1 MDALEKRGHKV
12 IAFNSTHYN
21 DPVPEKFIS
30 IMDEKVYHIECW
42 NKIDRVLFFPR
53 QWKTERKLLNKISL
67 NDFDL
72 VHSHLLLTTGYS
84 ALRFKKRYNIPYVV
98 SVRNTDINGFM
109 KVPGFK
115 FLARKILEESS
126 GVIFIS
132 NSHKKLL
139 YDKFLTKKQIEMV
152 EKKCVVIGNP
162 LERFWELNTASGR
175 NKTINIDKIRVLLVA
190 KIKPIKNISVAAE
203 TIEELC
209 NRGYNAELTV
219 VGENQNQEEYDRI
232 SKFKHTTILP
242 FKTKEEL
249 IDIYREHDIFLLP
262 SLEETFG
269 RSYVEAMS
277 QGLPVLYTQDQGF
290 DNYYPNGLV
299 GYAIPPDNP
308 KIIADKLE
316 LVLQNYSAMSNNAVH
331 YCKDFYEDTIIDRLE
346 EFYRNALD

>member
-219 VGENQNQEEYDRI
+219 VGENQNQEE
-232 SKFKHTTILP
+232 
-242 FKTKEEL
+242 
-249 IDIYREHDIFLLP
+249 
-262 SLEETFG
+262 
-269 RSYVEAMS
+269 
-277 QGLPVLYTQDQGF
+277 
-290 DNYYPNGLV
+290 
-299 GYAIPPDNP
+299 
-308 KIIADKLE
+308 
-316 LVLQNYSAMSNNAVH
+316 
-331 YCKDFYEDTIIDRLE
+331 
-346 EFYRNALD
+346 